1 MNSYLK
7 LKIVKENKGKS
18 MLVWFVRLF
27 LLFMGVTYFGIGVW
41 AILDPILRA
50 LELEYPSFLE
60 AVGLTVTSEIG
71 YSEIAGIYGGLNIII
86 GVMCFIGIFNKPIS
100 LFIIKF
106 LTMLVGSIAFGRVIF
121 SLIPTT
127 PGVYNSFFVF
137 EVIALVIG
145 LFLIKNYK

>member
-1 MNSYLK
+1 MNGYLN

-50 LELEYPSFLE
+50 LELGYPSFLE

-86 GVMCFIGIFNKPIS
+86 GVMCIIGIFNKSIS
-100 LFIIKF
+100 LFVIKF

-127 PGVYNSFFVF
+127 PGFYNSFFVF

>member
-1 MNSYLK
+1 MK

-50 LELEYPSFLE
+50 LELGYPSFLE

-86 GVMCFIGIFNKPIS
+86 GVMCIIGIFNKPIS

-127 PGVYNSFFVF
+127 PGFYNSFFVF
-137 EVIALVIG
+137 EAIALVIG

>member
-1 MNSYLK
+1 LK

-50 LELEYPSFLE
+50 LELGYPSFLE

-127 PGVYNSFFVF
+127 PGFYNSFFVF
-137 EVIALVIG
+137 EAIALVIG

>member
-1 MNSYLK
+1 
-7 LKIVKENKGKS
+7 

-27 LLFMGVTYFGIGVW
+27 LLFMGITYFGIGVW

-50 LELEYPSFLE
+50 LELGYPSFLE

-86 GVMCFIGIFNKPIS
+86 GVMCFIGIFNKPTS

-127 PGVYNSFFVF
+127 PGFYNSFFVF
-137 EVIALVIG
+137 EVIALAIG